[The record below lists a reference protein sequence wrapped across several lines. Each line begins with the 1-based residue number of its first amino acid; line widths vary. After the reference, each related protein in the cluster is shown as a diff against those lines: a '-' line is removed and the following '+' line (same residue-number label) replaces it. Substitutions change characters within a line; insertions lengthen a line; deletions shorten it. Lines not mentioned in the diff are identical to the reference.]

1 MALPKLNDVP
11 QYTLTIPSTKQK
23 ISYRPFLV
31 KEQKVLLMGLESN
44 DDDQMVRSVVNT
56 IEACVEDNIN
66 VKDLAMFDVEYMFLQ
81 IRGKSAGETAKVHV
95 KCAHCEEQNELD
107 ITLDDI
113 EVTGHTK
120 DNKIKLNDQ
129 FIIEMRYPNYN
140 SVVAKE
146 FSKAKTM
153 TDSVYKMIMICLDK
167 LHTNNELINFD
178 DYSEKEINDFVESLN
193 TSQFEQIMNF
203 VNDMPTIKKDLVF
216 DCVKCEKENNYT
228 LRGLQDFLFS
238 ASPMIT

>member
-1 MALPKLNDVP
+1 M
-11 QYTLTIPSTKQK
+11 
-23 ISYRPFLV
+23 
-31 KEQKVLLMGLESN
+31 M
-44 DDDQMVRSVVNT
+44 
-56 IEACVEDNIN
+56 
-66 VKDLAMFDVEYMFLQ
+66 
-81 IRGKSAGETAKVHV
+81 IRGKSAGETAKGQG

-140 SVVAKE
+140 SVVSKE

-178 DYSEKEINDFVESLN
+178 DYSEKEVNDFVESLN
-193 TSQFEQIMNF
+193 TSQFEKIMDF
-203 VNDMPTIKKDLVF
+203 VNDMPTIKKDLNF

>member
-44 DDDQMVRSVVNT
+44 DDDQMVRAVVNT
-56 IEACVEDNIN
+56 IEACVGDGVNI
-66 VKDLAMFDVEYMFLQ
+66 KDLAMFDVEYMFLQ
-81 IRGKSAGETAKVHV
+81 IRGKSAGEKAKVQL
-95 KCAHCEEQNELD
+95 KCGHCEEANE
-107 ITLDDI
+107 ITVSLEDI
-113 EVTGHTK
+113 EVDGSDK
-120 DNKIKLNDQ
+120 ENKIKLNDK
-129 FIIEMRYPNYN
+129 FIIEMRYPSYN

-146 FSKAKTM
+146 FSKATTM
-153 TDSVYKMIMICLDK
+153 TDSVYKMIMICLNR
-167 LHTNNELINFD
+167 LHTDDELINFD
-178 DYSEKEINDFVESLN
+178 DYSEKEINDFVESLS
-193 TSQFEQIMNF
+193 TSQFEKILEF
-203 VNDMPTIKKDLVF
+203 VNEMPSIKKHLTF
-216 DCVKCEKENNYT
+216 DCVKCEKENDYT